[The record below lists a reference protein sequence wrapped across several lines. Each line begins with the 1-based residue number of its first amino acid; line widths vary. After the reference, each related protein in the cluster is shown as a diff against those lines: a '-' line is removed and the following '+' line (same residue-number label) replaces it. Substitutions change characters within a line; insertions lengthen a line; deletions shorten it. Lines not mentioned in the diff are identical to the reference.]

1 VDYGTIQPIDLTD
14 GEKEKLESFMAKA
27 FVTLSAEA
35 KERYG
40 FPHVLRLRN
49 DYKLGRCNLRRS
61 PDAKGVME
69 QLSLMEERIMSGYI
83 KVGHALFTAFS
94 TNGSERRPGVTDCD
108 FIQEGAHAIFDAM
121 YTYNGKNRFS
131 TYVYYCVKNRLVS
144 FSRKEEKSDGGE
156 VSFKVK
162 KIRAK
167 VRELMQDYKIDLQ
180 TAIERV
186 QSEDHL
192 DEIVIANLKSSFA
205 RRRSEFNSESYSTRH
220 NEEMELML
228 DVIETTEL
236 EPLERIIIEGKLR
249 DGRSF
254 IETYRNSPDGV
265 NPATGKPFTRAWLGQ
280 VYLKACEKLQA
291 VYNGESVSQTEAA

>member
-1 VDYGTIQPIDLTD
+1 MDYGAIQPIDLKD

-69 QLSLMEERIMSGYI
+69 RLSLIEERVLAGYI
-83 KVGHALFTAFS
+83 KVGHALFTAFA
-94 TNGSERRPGVTDCD
+94 TNGSERRPGVTECD
-108 FIQEGAHAIFDAM
+108 FIQEGAHAVFDAM
-121 YTYNGKNRFS
+121 YTYNGENRFS
-131 TYVYYCVKNRLVS
+131 TYVYYCVKNRLIN

-192 DEIVIANLKSSFA
+192 DELVIANLKSSFS

-228 DVIETTEL
+228 DVIESTEL

-254 IETYRNSPDGV
+254 IETYRNGPDGV
-265 NPATGKPFTRAWLGQ
+265 NPNTGKPFTRAWLGQ

>member
-14 GEKEKLESFMAKA
+14 EEKESLESFMAKA

-69 QLSLMEERIMSGYI
+69 QLSLIEERIVSGYI
-83 KVGHALFTAFS
+83 KVGHPLFTAFVTS
-94 TNGSERRPGVTDCD
+94 GSERRPGVTDSD
-108 FIQEGAHAIFDAM
+108 FIQEGAHAIFDAI
-121 YTYNGKNRFS
+121 YTFNGKNRFS
-131 TYVYYCVKNRLVS
+131 TYVYFCVKNRLVD

-162 KIRAK
+162 KLRAK
-167 VRELMQDYKIDLQ
+167 VRGLMQDYKIDLQ

-192 DEIVIANLKSSFA
+192 DELVIANLKSSLV
-205 RRRSEFNSESYSTRH
+205 RRRSEFNSESSSSRH

-254 IETYRNSPDGV
+254 IETYRNGPDGV
-265 NPATGKPFTRAWLGQ
+265 NPKTGKPFTRAWLGQ
-280 VYLKACEKLQA
+280 VYLRACEKLQA
-291 VYNGESVSQTEAA
+291 AYNGESISEAA